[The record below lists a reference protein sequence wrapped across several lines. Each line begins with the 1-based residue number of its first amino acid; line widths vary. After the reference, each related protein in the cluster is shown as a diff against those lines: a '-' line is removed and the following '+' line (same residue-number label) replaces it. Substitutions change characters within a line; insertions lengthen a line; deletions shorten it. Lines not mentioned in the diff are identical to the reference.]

1 MTRCGAAA
9 TAGVLALAALLAG
22 CADDGALDAAA
33 ERDKALERVR
43 QLERELAAAQQ
54 HLAER
59 DKQVANLLHLGDK
72 RMEKLYVVQRIRL
85 GRATGGVDVD
95 KKPGDD
101 AIKVYVEPID
111 QHGSVLK
118 APAEVAIRL
127 FDLAADANSTL
138 ISEHRFEVDET
149 AAAWSSGFLAYH
161 YRFTCPWKTPPKHGE
176 ITVRVE
182 FLDYLTG
189 KKHIAQKVCKIDLAT
204 GPTTRPEP

>member
-1 MTRCGAAA
+1 MTRCGAPAM
-9 TAGVLALAALLAG
+9 AGVLALAALLAG

-43 QLERELAAAQQ
+43 QLEKELAAAQQ
-54 HLAER
+54 RLAER
-59 DKQVANLLHLGDK
+59 DKQVANLLQMGDK

-95 KKPGDD
+95 EKPGDD

-118 APAEVAIRL
+118 APGKVTIRL
-127 FDLAADANSTL
+127 FDLAAETDRTL
-138 ISEHRFEVDET
+138 IGEYRFAVDQM

-161 YRFTCPWKTPPKHGE
+161 YRFACRWKTPPKHAE

-204 GPTTRPEP
+204 GPATRPKP